1 MASRLL
7 RTAFT
12 NPISKDFLPGNT
24 LYRNISTSTL
34 TCWLRAGYV
43 ERRGLIVLTRKGYHA
58 APGKK

>member
-1 MASRLL
+1 MASPLL

-12 NPISKDFLPGNT
+12 NPVSKDFLPGNT
-24 LYRNISTSTL
+24 LYHDISTSTL
-34 TCWLRAGYV
+34 TRWLRAGYV